1 MLGLPVT
8 LATKGRA
15 DIPAR
20 FLAALFQLQLPYI
33 KNALRARVHFCINLI
48 RERNI
53 EMKKRMSKYE
63 FAEKVAQYVKNALPK
78 ELGGAEVR
86 IAEPDLWA
94 DGPHTSLLIIR
105 PWNGT
110 TTGFMLDKWYQK
122 YMDGD
127 IAAESAAAAVIN
139 NRRLYSMPL
148 DGMDASDLTGGA
160 VIYA

>member
-1 MLGLPVT
+1 
-8 LATKGRA
+8 
-15 DIPAR
+15 
-20 FLAALFQLQLPYI
+20 
-33 KNALRARVHFCINLI
+33 
-48 RERNI
+48 
-53 EMKKRMSKYE
+53 MKKRMSKYE
-63 FAEKVAQYVKNALPK
+63 FAEKVAQYVKNALPE
-78 ELGGAEVR
+78 ELSGAEVR

-127 IAAESAAAAVIN
+127 AAAEPAN
-139 NRRLYSMPL
+139 LYNPRLYSMPL
-148 DGMDASDLTGGA
+148 DSIDASDLTGGA

>member
-1 MLGLPVT
+1 MLGLLIMSVT
-8 LATKGRA
+8 KSKA

-20 FLAALFQLQLPYI
+20 FLMVFFQLQLLYI

-48 RERNI
+48 RERNT

-63 FAEKVAQYVKNALPK
+63 FAEKVAQYVKNALPE
-78 ELGGAEVR
+78 ELSGAEVR

-122 YMDGD
+122 YMNGD
-127 IAAESAAAAVIN
+127 ITAESAAAAVIN

>member
-15 DIPAR
+15 DIHAH
-20 FLAALFQLQLPYI
+20 FLMVFFQLQLPYI
-33 KNALRARVHFCINLI
+33 KNALRARAHFCINFI
-48 RERNI
+48 RERNT
-53 EMKKRMSKYE
+53 EMKKRMNKNE
-63 FAEKVAQYVKNALPK
+63 FAEKVAQYVKNALPE
-78 ELGGAEVR
+78 ELSGAEVR

-127 IAAESAAAAVIN
+127 IAAESAAAAIIN

>member
-1 MLGLPVT
+1 
-8 LATKGRA
+8 
-15 DIPAR
+15 
-20 FLAALFQLQLPYI
+20 
-33 KNALRARVHFCINLI
+33 
-48 RERNI
+48 
-53 EMKKRMSKYE
+53 MKKRMSKYE
-63 FAEKVAQYVKNALPK
+63 FAEKVAQYVKNALPE
-78 ELGGAEVR
+78 ELSGAEVR

-127 IAAESAAAAVIN
+127 AAAESAAAAIIN

-148 DGMDASDLTGGA
+148 DSIVASDLTGGA